1 MVLKKLNFNAALI
14 KKTIRIILKIVV
26 GLIIFFV
33 LIVGLI
39 LTPPVQQ
46 FIKGKAEN
54 YLQKKLQT
62 KVTVGR
68 IYIGLPK
75 SVVLENIY
83 LEDRSKDTLLYGG
96 KINVDIALLKLLKSN
111 IEVSDIELDNITAKV
126 KRTLPDTT
134 FNFQF
139 IIDAFSSKEPAK
151 PKDTTASSTNIS
163 LNKIELNK
171 IRVLYNDAV
180 TGADVELWLNH
191 FDTKIDKFDLDKND
205 FDIPKINLDGLSGRV
220 YQNKPLVKSEP
231 TKKDIHDAQKPS
243 AVFIAL
249 KNIDITKVNVD
260 FRNDV
265 SAFYSNI
272 NLVKLG
278 VAVKKIDLQKKI
290 IQLRELVLQHTTA
303 DIRLGKK
310 EEAKVVAKEA
320 KQEVVAQKEAGW
332 DVSVG
337 SISLD
342 ENNIRFDNDNNPRQK
357 YGIDYGHIKA
367 DTLTLHVDGFVY
379 NDDKIAGTITK
390 GSFNEQSGFV
400 LQQLQTEFLYGAK
413 ESHLKGLYLKTPGTE
428 LRREATIYYSSIDAL
443 AKDLKNLQ
451 VELNLQ
457 NSRVQVKDI
466 LTFVPDLRKQPA
478 FADPSRTWFL
488 NGTVRGKLSN
498 LIVPKL
504 QVSGLNETSIDVS
517 GTIKG
522 LPDAKNVV
530 ANLTINKISTGKK
543 DLDLFLPK
551 NTLPKNITLPDKIA
565 LQGKFS
571 GGVSAVNADLLM
583 TSNLGAA
590 KVKGYARNFSDK
602 NKAVYDVVVETRSL
616 DIGTIL
622 QDKEMLGKF
631 TLTASAKGTGYDP
644 KTANAV
650 VKGNLKSGV
659 IKKYEYKNFNFNA
672 AIADQL
678 LKADASI
685 HDQNIDVTLEGEG
698 NFAAN
703 DPAAK
708 FHIMV
713 DSVKTAA
720 LHFTKDSIIYR
731 GEITG
736 DFPRVN
742 VDSLEGEMSI
752 AKSLLVMN
760 GRRVQMDSIILAS
773 GKTDSGQFVTLRS
786 DLADVQ
792 LRGKYYLSEVATVL
806 QQAIQPYFA
815 IMHDTAVK
823 KIRPY
828 DFTLTGIVRNNK
840 TLQAFEPNLTDLR
853 DITLT
858 SHFSEPEWRVHME
871 APSIIYSTDTIQNF
885 VLKAGN
891 IDSAALITIGVQKVM
906 IGNSVSMNGI
916 TINSKLEDNKI
927 NARIGIKDQVGKQ
940 KYFLGLDFQQP
951 QKDDYIFSLRK
962 DSLLLNYAKWNT
974 TDSNRISYG
983 KTGINVK
990 DFELSNGSQ
999 KLSIKSETDEKN
1011 APILA
1016 NFSNFRIATL
1026 TGFVQAD
1033 SLLADGTLNGN
1044 VKANDVTGKMNF
1056 VSDLTI
1062 TDFTMRKDTVGNIAI
1077 KVDNT
1082 TDNTLDADVA
1092 ITGRGNDVSL
1102 NGQYYLTPVNNNDF
1116 HFDLVMNKL
1125 QINTI
1130 EGATMGAI
1138 SKSSGTLSGKFD
1150 VSGTASQPTIDGDLV
1165 FDKAAFN
1172 LTMLNNYFMIP
1183 QDTVTID
1190 KEGIHLDTFT
1200 IEDSASNKFVM
1211 DGDAMTSNLRDYNFD
1226 MTIRSRNFRALNTT
1240 KKDNKL
1246 YYGQIYLTTNLNV
1259 KGTDRSPKVDGT
1271 LTIEDKTK
1279 LTVVLPQNEPGVE
1292 KRDGVVNFIDMD
1304 APENDSLFMEKMD
1317 SINTSALRDFDV
1329 NVNIILKK
1337 DVELNLIIDEGNGDF
1352 ISLKGEAT
1360 LNGGIDKS
1368 GKITLTGA
1376 YELESGSY
1384 ELTFNMIHRKFDIQ
1398 KGSRLTWTGEPTSAD
1413 VDITAVYVS
1422 RAAPIDLVQNQL
1434 QGLDASQTTVYRQKL
1449 PFRVV
1454 LNMKGE
1460 LMKPSITFDIQLPEN
1475 ENYGVNKDVITTV
1488 NNKLFILRQDPSEIN
1503 KQVFALLLLNR
1514 FVQENPFESSSSG
1527 LTAESFARQSV
1538 SKLITDQL
1546 NQFASDLINFVDI
1559 NFDVQSQQDY
1569 ATGTEQQKTDLNV
1582 NVSKRLLNDRLVV
1595 SVGSNFQ
1602 LEGPQAATQNA
1613 ASMLS
1618 NISAAY
1624 KLSKDGRY
1632 MVRVYQRSDYQGVL
1646 EGYVV
1651 ETGVGFIIVL
1661 DYNTLKD
1668 IFRKKKQ
1675 REDDLEKSTR
1685 KNKKASS

>member
-1 MVLKKLNFNAALI
+1 MVLKRLNFNAAFV

-26 GLIIFFV
+26 GLVIFFV
-33 LIVGLI
+33 LIVVLI

-46 FIKGKAEN
+46 FIKGKAES

-96 KINVDIALLKLLKSN
+96 KINVDIALLKLLRSN
-111 IEVSDIELDNITAKV
+111 VEVNNIELDNITAKV

-151 PKDTTASSTNIS
+151 PKDTTSSSTNIS
-163 LNKIELNK
+163 LNKIALNK
-171 IRVLYNDAV
+171 IRVLYKDAV
-180 TGADVELWLNH
+180 TGNDVELWLNH
-191 FDTKIDKFDLDKND
+191 FDTKIDKFDLDKKD
-205 FDIPKINLDGLSGRV
+205 FDVPRINLDGLSGRV

-231 TKKDIHDAQKPS
+231 PEKDVTDAQKPS
-243 AVFIAL
+243 AVSIAL
-249 KNIDITKVNVD
+249 RTIDISKINVD
-260 FRNDV
+260 FRSEV
-265 SAFYSNI
+265 SAFYT
-272 NLVKLG
+272 NLNLTKLG
-278 VAVKKIDLQKKI
+278 VDVKKVDLQKKI
-290 IQLRELVLQHTTA
+290 IQLNGVKLQQTTA
-303 DIRLGKK
+303 VIRLGKK

-337 SISLD
+337 NISLD
-342 ENNIRFDNDNNPRQK
+342 QNNIKFDNDNNPRQK
-357 YGIDYGHIKA
+357 YGMDYGHLKA
-367 DTLTLHVDGFVY
+367 DSLTLHVDGFVY

-390 GSFNEQSGFV
+390 GSLKEQSGFD
-400 LQQLQTEFLYGAK
+400 LQQLQTEFLYGPK

-428 LRREATIYYSSIDAL
+428 LRREATIYYTSIDAL

-451 VELNLQ
+451 LDVNLQ
-457 NSRVQVKDI
+457 NSKVQVKDI
-466 LTFVPDLRKQPA
+466 LTFVPDLRKQSA
-478 FADPSRTWFL
+478 FADPSKTWFL
-488 NGTVRGKLSN
+488 DGIVRGKLSN
-498 LIVPKL
+498 LTIPKL
-504 QVSGLNETSIDVS
+504 QVSGLNETTVDVS
-517 GTIKG
+517 GTLKG
-522 LPDAKNVV
+522 LPDAKNIA
-530 ANLTINKISTGKK
+530 ANLTINKIATGKK

-551 NTLPKNITLPDKIA
+551 NTLPKSITLPDKIA

-571 GGVSAVNADLLM
+571 GGMNAAVVDLLL
-583 TSNLGAA
+583 TTNLGSA
-590 KVKGYARNFSDK
+590 KVKGQARNFADK

-616 DIGTIL
+616 DLGTIL
-622 QDKEMLGKF
+622 QDTGMLGKF
-631 TLTASAKGTGYDP
+631 TLVASAKGTGYNP

-650 VKGNLKSGV
+650 VKGTLKSGV

-685 HDQNIDVTLEGEG
+685 HDENIDITLNGEG

-720 LHFTKDSIIYR
+720 LHFTTDSIIYR

-742 VDSLEGEMSI
+742 IDSLEGEASI

-760 GRRVQMDSIILAS
+760 GRRVTMDSILLVS
-773 GKTDSGQFVTLRS
+773 GKSDSGQFITLHS
-786 DLADVQ
+786 DIADIQ
-792 LRGKYYLSEVATVL
+792 MRGKYYLSEVANVF

-815 IMHDTAVK
+815 IMADTAVK
-823 KIRPY
+823 KLKPY
-828 DFTLTGIVRNNK
+828 DFTLTGVVRNNNS
-840 TLQAFEPNLTDLR
+840 LQAFAPDLKDLR
-853 DITLT
+853 DITLR

-871 APSIIYSTDTIQNF
+871 APSIIYGTDTVQSF

-891 IDSAALITIGVQKVM
+891 IDSAALVTIGVQKVM
-906 IGNSVSMNGI
+906 IGKSVSMNGI

-927 NARIGIKDQVGKQ
+927 NARVGIRDRVGKQ
-940 KYFLGLDFQQP
+940 KYFFDLDFQQP
-951 QKDDYIFSLRK
+951 QKDDYVFSLRK
-962 DSLLLNYAKWNT
+962 DSLLLNYTKWNT

-999 KLSIKSETDEKN
+999 KLSIKSETEEKN
-1011 APILA
+1011 APLLVDF
-1016 NFSNFRIATL
+1016 NNFRIATL
-1026 TGFVQAD
+1026 TGFIQTD
-1033 SLLADGTLNGN
+1033 SLFADGVLNGN
-1044 VKANDVTGKMNF
+1044 VKVNDVTGKMNF

-1062 TDFTMRKDTVGNIAI
+1062 TDFQMRKDTVGNIAI
-1077 KVDNT
+1077 KVNNT
-1082 TDNTLDADVA
+1082 TENALDADVA
-1092 ITGRGNDVSL
+1092 ITGKGNDVTL
-1102 NGQYYLTPVNNNDF
+1102 KGQYYLTPVNNNDF
-1116 HFDLVMNKL
+1116 HFDLVMNSLKL
-1125 QINTI
+1125 NTI

-1150 VSGTASQPTIDGDLV
+1150 VSGTASQPAIDGDLV

-1172 LTMLNNYFMIP
+1172 LTMLNNYFTIP

-1190 KEGIHLDTFT
+1190 KDGIHLDTFT
-1200 IEDSASNKFVM
+1200 ILDSASNRFTI
-1211 DGDAMTSNLRDYNFD
+1211 DGDAMTSNLRNYNFD
-1226 MTIRSRNFRALNTT
+1226 LAIRSKNFRALNTS

-1246 YYGQIYLTTNLNV
+1246 YYGQVYLTTNLNV
-1259 KGTDRSPKVDGT
+1259 TGTESSPKVDGT
-1271 LTIEDKTK
+1271 ITIDDKTK

-1292 KRDGVVNFIDMD
+1292 KRDGVVNFIDVD
-1304 APENDSLFMEKMD
+1304 SPLNDSLFIDKMD
-1317 SINTSALRDFDV
+1317 SLNTSSLRDFDV
-1329 NVNIILKK
+1329 NVNIQIKK
-1337 DVELNLIIDEGNGDF
+1337 DAELSLVIDEGNGDF
-1352 ISLKGEAT
+1352 LSLKGEAT

-1368 GKITLTGA
+1368 GKITLTGS
-1376 YELESGSY
+1376 YELDAGSY

-1398 KGSRLTWTGEPTSAD
+1398 KGSRLTWNGEPTSAD
-1413 VDITAVYVS
+1413 VDITAVYIS
-1422 RAAPIDLVQNQL
+1422 RTAPIDLVQQ
-1434 QGLDASQTTVYRQKL
+1434 QISDMTASQQTVYRQKL
-1449 PFRVV
+1449 PFKVL

-1460 LMKPSITFDIQLPEN
+1460 LMKPVITFDIQLPEN
-1475 ENYGVNKDVITTV
+1475 ENYGVNRDVVTTV

-1514 FVQENPFESSSSG
+1514 FVQDNPFESSAG
-1527 LTAESFARQSV
+1527 GMTAEGFARQSV

-1559 NFDVQSQQDY
+1559 NFDVQSAEDY
-1569 ATGTEQQKTDLNV
+1569 STGTEQQKTDLNV

-1602 LEGPQAATQNA
+1602 LEGPQAQTQNA

-1651 ETGVGFIIVL
+1651 ETGVGFIITL
-1661 DYNTLKD
+1661 DYNKLKD
-1668 IFRKKKQ
+1668 IFRKKKERQ
-1675 REDDLEKSTR
+1675 EVDLDKS
-1685 KNKKASS
+1685 KKQKKAKS